1 MERMVFILREKKQE
15 PTKAKLLLGRNE
27 MYPIEAIHYKTKQ
40 ITLREKENIYNTV
53 ALKNVVFDFSSM
65 SEEEIRY
72 FMNLFN
78 IN

>member
-1 MERMVFILREKKQE
+1 
-15 PTKAKLLLGRNE
+15 

-65 SEEEIRY
+65 NEEEIKS

-78 IN
+78 SN